1 MWREIWRKKWRGVE
15 RKMLKNIRFWCQTI
29 LQIDYFNY
37 ERDKLGQSKVEEKWK
52 KEEGNF
58 EYVNERWR

>member
-1 MWREIWRKKWRGVE
+1 
-15 RKMLKNIRFWCQTI
+15 MLKNIRFWCQTI